1 MELINTIK
9 RDLIQYIDM
18 EMERVQIQNILTRLR
33 REMAKGYTSE
43 PAVALETLYVKK
55 LDEICQ
61 HKRCVEELIATL
73 DGEELDVMKWR
84 YINGLTW
91 DKVAEAMSYSYT
103 NVHRIHNKALK
114 RLANNIKEVTD
125 NAN

>member
-9 RDLIQYIDM
+9 RDLIQYTDM
-18 EMERVQIQNILTRLR
+18 ELERIQIQDILTRLR

-43 PAVALETLYVKK
+43 PAVALENLYVKK

-73 DGEELDVMKWR
+73 HGEELDVMKWR

-91 DKVAEAMSYSYT
+91 EKVAEAMSYSYT
-103 NVHRIHNKALK
+103 NVHRLHNKALK
-114 RLANNIKEVTD
+114 SLANNLKGVTD